1 MLRRMTRI
9 LPASLLRTAWFL
21 LLAAPS
27 WAAGIWPDQ
36 LGAYSKVDSRPAAVQ
51 EPSVW
56 QEYGLQETEQAEYVS
71 GKSRFTASAY
81 RFRDPTGALAAFQ
94 WQRPARA
101 SRSELGKI
109 AVRTPDS
116 TLFAYHNYL
125 FRFDGRH
132 PEAAELEPL
141 LLRLP
146 RLDQSSLPPLP
157 DYLPA
162 EGLIPNSE
170 RYVVGPASLALF
182 EPRITPAMAAFHL
195 GTEAQLA
202 RYRSKNGELELA
214 ILSFP
219 TPNLARERAEAL
231 SQLAGALVKRTGPLV
246 AVVLPPADAGA
257 AETLLAKINYQASIS
272 WSEYVP
278 TLRDNPGNL
287 LWGIAMLVG
296 VLLAFCIS
304 VGTVMG
310 LGRMLARRYLKRWI
324 PEDPMILLHLGDRQ
338 VK

>member
-1 MLRRMTRI
+1 MTRVPVRMT
-9 LPASLLRTAWFL
+9 LRTALLF
-21 LLAAPS
+21 LLAAPCS
-27 WAAGIWPDQ
+27 AAGVWPEQ
-36 LGAYSKVDSRPAAVQ
+36 LGAYTKVDSRPAAVEQ
-51 EPSVW
+51 PSVW

-101 SRSELGKI
+101 ARSELGKI
-109 AVRTPDS
+109 AARTSDL

-146 RLDQSSLPPLP
+146 RLDQSACPPLP

-170 RYVVGPASLALF
+170 RYVVGPASLAMF

-202 RYRSKNGELELA
+202 RYRSNKGELELA

-219 TPNLARERAEAL
+219 TPNLARERAEVL

-246 AVVLPPADAGA
+246 AVVLPPAEADA
-257 AETLLAKINYQASIS
+257 AETLLAKINYEASIS

-287 LWGIAMLVG
+287 LWGIVMLVG
-296 VLLAFCIS
+296 VLLGFCIA
-304 VGTVMG
+304 VGAVMG
-310 LGRMLARRYLKRWI
+310 LGRMLARRYLRRWI
-324 PEDPMILLHLGDRQ
+324 PEDPMILLHLEDRQ
-338 VK
+338 AK